1 MEPVS
6 WRSDPVFPLFG
17 DKCGSD
23 AERLDSSYGSESLS
37 GRLESA
43 SYQLQEVEVAQPEGQ
58 GSEGEGS
65 EGQGS
70 ETQRPEG
77 QGSGLLGTE
86 SDPKAYNEQDST
98 ERLDSSYGSQSLTE
112 SLSEALEHSCK
123 LEMSGDLAAQTE
135 ARLNPYTFLG
145 EDGDSIVHLAIIH
158 KAEDYALHF
167 ISYFTVEMLDIQN
180 DLFQSALH
188 LAVYTEQLNIVQE
201 LLRKGVNMNQQDWNG
216 NTPLHLACQH
226 QLLDCV
232 RLLTSNRTGKK
243 LNMELQNWQGRTCL
257 HTATLTRNQKILA
270 MLLQTGSNI
279 NSQDGPSGKT
289 SLHLSVECGDC
300 ALVRFL
306 LRMGASVN
314 ATMYNGC
321 TALHLAVGR
330 WDTQIADILCQ
341 AGADPLLPNVEGDTA
356 QDLASGNVDILAL
369 FPFDDIKLMGRP
381 VRCSD
386 F

>member
-6 WRSDPVFPLFG
+6 WRSEPVCPLFG
-17 DKCGSD
+17 GECGSD
-23 AERLDSSYGSESLS
+23 AERLDSSYGSESLG

-43 SYQLQEVEVAQPEGQ
+43 SYRLQEEA
-58 GSEGEGS
+58 
-65 EGQGS
+65 
-70 ETQRPEG
+70 RPEG
-77 QGSGLLGTE
+77 WGPE
-86 SDPKAYNEQDST
+86 SDPKACNEQDPA

-112 SLSEALEHSCK
+112 SLSEALERSCQ
-123 LEMSGDLAAQTE
+123 LEVPGDPAAQPE

-270 MLLQTGSNI
+270 VLLQTGSNI

-289 SLHLSVECGDC
+289 SLHLSVECGDH

-314 ATMYNGC
+314 VTMYNGC
-321 TALHLAVGR
+321 TALHLAVGK

-381 VRCSD
+381 VTCSD